1 MKFSKSKLGQAV
13 VMAVAVFGASAAMA
27 QTVVGGGS
35 SLVAPTIGSEIT
47 AAGGGISYASV
58 GSGKGIAGFLANDAS
73 QFGTG
78 ATGTVHFA
86 NSDSPL
92 STAQTNNVGAYSRSS
107 TDGRLIQL
115 PYIVTPITIPYVNQP
130 ADITAS
136 ISLNDDDL
144 CGVFSGKITNWN
156 QVINPVTGAAY
167 TSTNAPITVVYRADG
182 SGTTDLLSRH
192 LAAVCSS
199 ANSNVT
205 FTPTQTFASNFSG
218 GVPSNFVAATGSGG
232 VASNLTT
239 LRSNGTAAIGYL
251 SPDYTNTTLA
261 PSSAP
266 AASNQLTV
274 ANLRNSF
281 TGQDVAPT
289 YQNATA
295 ALATA
300 TAPASAT
307 DKANPFAW
315 VPVVSNPT
323 VGYPI
328 SGTSNIV
335 VSQCYAN
342 KRVVLPKV
350 ISFLTSHY
358 TDSNFAS
365 IVHNNGFD
373 TVPASFS
380 SVISSDILA
389 NVNSLNLNIGNTTAC
404 GALGR

>member
-1 MKFSKSKLGQAV
+1 MKFSNSKLGQAV

-35 SLVAPTIGSEIT
+35 SLVAPTVGSEIT
-47 AAGGGISYASV
+47 AVGGGISYASV

-78 ATGTVHFA
+78 LTGPVHFA
-86 NSDSPL
+86 NSDSAL
-92 STAQTNNVGAYSRSS
+92 TTSQTDVNGSYARSS

-130 ADITAS
+130 SDITAS
-136 ISLNDDDL
+136 ISLNDGDL
-144 CGVFSGKITNWN
+144 CGIFSGKITNWN
-156 QVINPVTGAAY
+156 QVVNPVTNAPY

-182 SGTTDLLSRH
+182 SGTSDLLTRH
-192 LAAVCSS
+192 LSAVCSS

-205 FTPTQTFASNFSG
+205 FNPTQTFASNFSG

-232 VASNLTT
+232 VASNLVS
-239 LRSNGTAAIGYL
+239 LRTAGTAAIGYL

-274 ANLRNSF
+274 ANLRNAQ
-281 TGQDVAPT
+281 GQDVAPT

-300 TAPASAT
+300 QAPTQANEG
-307 DKANPFAW
+307 NPFAW
-315 VPVVSNPT
+315 VPLVPNPT
-323 VGYPI
+323 AGYPI

-335 VSQCYAN
+335 VSQCYTN
-342 KRVVLPKV
+342 KRVIQSKLV
-350 ISFLTSHY
+350 SFLTNHY
-358 TDSNFAS
+358 TNASFAS
-365 IVHNNGFD
+365 IVNGNGFD

-380 SVISSDILA
+380 SLIASDILS
-389 NVNSLNLNIGNTTAC
+389 NGNGLNLNIGNTTAC
-404 GALGR
+404 GSLGR